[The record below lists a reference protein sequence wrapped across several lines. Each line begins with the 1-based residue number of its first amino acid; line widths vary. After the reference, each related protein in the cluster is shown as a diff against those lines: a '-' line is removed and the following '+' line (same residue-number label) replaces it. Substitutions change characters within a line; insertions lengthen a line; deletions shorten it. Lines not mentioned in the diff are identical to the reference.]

1 VRGLFAFIGKKFP
14 NVNPLTAV
22 CDKVGLVSGIQRNSI
37 MWTRFEFIQLGFV
50 AVVAITGLYMLST
63 LF

>member
-1 VRGLFAFIGKKFP
+1 LRQSGLA
-14 NVNPLTAV
+14 
-22 CDKVGLVSGIQRNSI
+22 SGIQRNSI